1 MLCCLRFHSQTA
13 TMLAMTRT
21 ILSLFVCLCWTGTL
35 AAEVPKWTF
44 TEEQLQLFSP
54 PMDATIEQ
62 MRTWAD
68 RLERP
73 IPNDT
78 EKWGGRDKYHERV
91 ALLRIDIAKQI
102 IASEPNDSQLL
113 SLAWGDLRFPYST
126 LARQDKTNIPLL
138 ENFTRSCNNRT
149 INMVANLTS
158 SPSTL

>member
-1 MLCCLRFHSQTA
+1 MTKTFPLACTIAVLC
-13 TMLAMTRT
+13 
-21 ILSLFVCLCWTGTL
+21 
-35 AAEVPKWTF
+35 AAVAFAETSKETVLDWKFSEEVI
-44 TEEQLQLFSP
+44 QLFDP